1 MKITVKSLPYT
12 LLGVL
17 TLGLAACAPMTPEP
31 VYEPQ
36 YGQPPQPQP
45 QALPHY
51 NQPPIIM
58 DAQPLPRPSQQQPA
72 PYQAPR
78 QQQTMPPPE
87 QRAGTTQRAQPSWM
101 TAPYPDASSKTAK
114 TPKAETK
121 PFWDEGKVQVEVLDI
136 KKDAD
141 TNSPSTDNN
150 GTVTTSVTPLQRP
163 SSGDA
168 VSKSTSTSTSTTT
181 TISASSTP
189 SISSSSFGSSNP
201 AVAVLM
207 RQANNELAAGNA
219 GRAASTLERALRI
232 TPDDANLWLRLA
244 EVHQQQGDK
253 RQAASMAE
261 KALTLAP
268 DDPSVRQRSQRFLP

>member
-12 LLGVL
+12 LLSML

-36 YGQPPQPQP
+36 YGQPQP

-58 DAQPLPRPSQQQPA
+58 DAQPLPRPSQQQQQA

-87 QRAGTTQRAQPSWM
+87 QRADTTKRAQPSWM
-101 TAPYPDASSKTAK
+101 TAPYPDPNSKTAK

-136 KKDAD
+136 KKDAG
-141 TNSPSTDNN
+141 TNNASTDNN

-168 VSKSTSTSTSTTT
+168 VSKSTSTSTST

-207 RQANNELAAGNA
+207 RQANNELAAGNT